1 MTDMSR
7 PASETER
14 NRGAKR
20 VSSMD
25 QAMAGDDRLGRIG
38 RATVDH
44 GVAIHGGFTDFYK
57 ANRASLVKVLTLT
70 LGDRELAIEAVDEAM
85 ARAYQRWGHVQSL
98 ANGGGWVY
106 RVALNW
112 ATSVLRRRTRAAR
125 TTLYDAGV
133 TDIPPITD
141 PDVHRALAELDVK
154 HRAVIVCRYLV
165 GWSEEETADALDLRI
180 GTVKSRLSR
189 ASRILRARLDHLR
202 PDADR

>member
-1 MTDMSR
+1 MTDTSR
-7 PASETER
+7 PSTETER
-14 NRGAKR
+14 VGASKR
-20 VSSMD
+20 VPRMD
-25 QAMAGDDRLGRIG
+25 QAMAGDDRLGRI
-38 RATVDH
+38 ASTTADH
-44 GVAIHGGFTDFYK
+44 DVAIHGGFTDFYK

-112 ATSVLRRRTRAAR
+112 ATSVLRRRSRAAR
-125 TTLYDAGV
+125 TTLYEAGV
-133 TDIPPITD
+133 TDIPAIAD

-165 GWSEEETADALDLRI
+165 GWSEEETADALDLRV

-189 ASRILRARLDHLR
+189 ASRILRSRLDHLR